1 MAYWLLKS
9 EPDSYGWDDLVRD
22 GRTEWDGVRNAAAA
36 GHLRAMQ
43 PGDSALFYHS
53 GKDKAAVGIATITR
67 AAKPDGDDGRWVSVE
82 IAPDRPL
89 PRPVTLAAMKAEAKL
104 AALAMLRQ
112 SRLSVSLVGEA
123 EWAVLMAMAG
133 L

>member
-9 EPDSYGWDDLVRD
+9 EADSYGWNDLVRD

-36 GHLRAMQ
+36 GHLRTMQ
-43 PGDSALFYHS
+43 PGDSTLFYHS

-89 PRPVTLAAMKAEAKL
+89 PRPVTLAAMKAEGKL
-104 AALAMLRQ
+104 AALSMLRQ
-112 SRLSVSLVGEA
+112 SRLSVSPVGGA

>member
-89 PRPVTLAAMKAEAKL
+89 PRPVTLAAMKEEAKL

-112 SRLSVSLVGEA
+112 SRLSISPVGEA
-123 EWAVLMAMAG
+123 EWAVLMAMAE

>member
-22 GRTEWDGVRNAAAA
+22 GRTEWDGVRNAGAA

-112 SRLSVSLVGEA
+112 SRLSISPVREA

>member
-9 EPDSYGWDDLVRD
+9 EADSYGWDDLVRD
-22 GRTEWDGVRNAAAA
+22 GATEWDGVRNAAAA
-36 GHLRAMQ
+36 KHLREMAV
-43 PGDSALFYHS
+43 GDRALFYHS

-67 AAKPDGDDGRWVSVE
+67 AARADGDDGRWVSVQ

-89 PRPVTLAAMKAEAKL
+89 ARPVTLAAMKAEAKL
-104 AALAMLRQ
+104 ADLPMLRQ
-112 SRLSVSLVGEA
+112 SRLSVSSVGEA
-123 EWAVLMAMAG
+123 EWAVLMEMAG